1 MFIILKERNVC
12 LLELHHRKQ
21 NRLQDYDYS
30 QNGAYFITICTKKRH
45 EILCNIVDSRDAGAQ
60 IQLTEYGKIVDE
72 YIKMISKK
80 YPTTRVDAY
89 IIMPDHIHMVITIV
103 GDGSAVPQK
112 NQGRAN
118 PAPTIGNIIGWFKYV
133 TTKII
138 ANHWDAS
145 DNRLW
150 QRSYHDHVIRNA
162 EEYRAICQYIADNPA
177 RWLHR

>member
-1 MFIILKERNVC
+1 M
-12 LLELHHRKQ
+12 ELHHRKQ

-30 QNGAYFITICTKKRH
+30 QNGAYFITICTKKR
-45 EILCNIVDSRDAGAQ
+45 EQILSNIVGGGDPDAPCTTNNVAQ
-60 IQLTEYGKIVDE
+60 IILTEYGKIVDE

-89 IIMPDHIHMVITIV
+89 ILMPDHIHMVITIV

-138 ANHWDAS
+138 ANHWDTS

-177 RWLHR
+177 RWLQR